1 MGIHEWL
8 LVHGKKYGIDADL
21 DKYLEVYATSG
32 DVAKKFSKEWD
43 LSAPVK
49 TRAIAPTGTISI
61 ISETTSGIEPLFCAA
76 YKRRYLKGSVWNY
89 QYVLDPTAKRLI
101 EQDGVN
107 PNDIEDAYVLAEDV
121 ERRLSFQAHMQKYV
135 DHAISS
141 TINLPEWG
149 SESNNKD
156 TVQKFGKILMKYLPT
171 LRGVTA
177 YPNGARD
184 GQPLTPILWSTAI
197 KHAGQIFV
205 EQADICEISGKGGSC
220 GS

>member
-1 MGIHEWL
+1 
-8 LVHGKKYGIDADL
+8 
-21 DKYLEVYATSG
+21 
-32 DVAKKFSKEWD
+32 
-43 LSAPVK
+43 
-49 TRAIAPTGTISI
+49 
-61 ISETTSGIEPLFCAA
+61 
-76 YKRRYLKGSVWNY
+76 
-89 QYVLDPTAKRLI
+89 
-101 EQDGVN
+101 
-107 PNDIEDAYVLAEDV
+107 
-121 ERRLSFQAHMQKYV
+121 MQKYV